1 MSPFLPAQQV
11 STKQLITK
19 DSSHTDHMI
28 ARQEISTSYSQTCQ
42 LLQHILRKGRAF
54 IMKFA
59 DENAAAGAYAAMRA
73 ESLSR

>member
-1 MSPFLPAQQV
+1 M
-11 STKQLITK
+11 T
-19 DSSHTDHMI
+19 